1 MPNKRLEAK
10 AEMALNGIGENEE
23 SIGNIGKGYRSHES
37 RLSHLAGLAIY
48 YSIVA
53 QLQIPFDQIIAEI
66 RAITPR
72 AEILVE
78 EVPAPQKLAPFS
90 IALTADVLEDAAT
103 GRFVL
108 LHDPKGQEGWSGEY
122 RCVTF
127 VRAAIDLSMAADPML
142 SDVGWSWLVEALKK
156 YDCQYEAPSGTVT
169 RVASVS
175 YGMLE
180 GREDDSEM
188 EVRASWTPTS
198 GSGIAN
204 HVRAWLDLLGLSAAL
219 EPIPDGV
226 TQLSPHRK

>member
-1 MPNKRLEAK
+1 VHVSVPK
-10 AEMALNGIGENEE
+10 I
-23 SIGNIGKGYRSHES
+23 SFDH
-37 RLSHLAGLAIY
+37 
-48 YSIVA
+48 IV
-53 QLQIPFDQIIAEI
+53 AEI
-66 RAITPR
+66 RAIVPR
-72 AEILVE
+72 AEIVID
-78 EVPAPQKLAPFS
+78 EVPAPQKLAPFA

-127 VRAAIDLSMAADPML
+127 VRSAIDQSMAADPML
-142 SDVGWSWLVEALKK
+142 SDVGWSWLVEALKH
-156 YDCQYEAPSGTVT
+156 YDCTYEAPSGTVT

-180 GREDDSEM
+180 GRDEDSEM
-188 EVRASWTPTS
+188 EIRASWTPTS

-204 HVRAWLDLLGLSAAL
+204 HVRAWLDLLSLSAAL

-226 TQLSPHRK
+226 TQLTPRR

>member
-1 MPNKRLEAK
+1 MC
-10 AEMALNGIGENEE
+10 
-23 SIGNIGKGYRSHES
+23 
-37 RLSHLAGLAIY
+37 AIY
-48 YSIVA
+48 YSSVA
-53 QLQIPFDQIIAEI
+53 AQQISFDQIIAEI

-72 AEILVE
+72 AEIIID
-78 EVPAPQKLAPFS
+78 EVPAPQKLAPFA

-108 LHDPKGQEGWSGEY
+108 LHDPKGQEGWSGQY

-127 VRAAIDLSMAADPML
+127 VRAAIDQSMAADPML

-180 GREDDSEM
+180 GRDEDSEM
-188 EVRASWTPTS
+188 EIRASWTPTS
-198 GSGIAN
+198 GSGIAH

-226 TQLSPHRK
+226 TQLTPNRR